1 MGCAT
6 PLWPLRQYLL
16 HKYCIATEKLRM
28 ATSGRKSCRGSH
40 ELRIPKPPVH
50 GRTTSWSSV
59 WPSCCTEPRVFLFLA
74 IRRCL
79 LELDRRLKL
88 VLCWFLSHAPTRQ
101 KWKERRKRSRS
112 TFLHTSGSSSV
123 PKILFF
129 RSLGFLKLRCAV
141 IPDLTQPPIGFEH
154 LASCS
159 CHVVVDR
166 GMIFFDFGMD
176 RLV

>member
-1 MGCAT
+1 MAIAAVPAPQILYRYGKAADGHFREEKLPWITRIAHTKAPRSWSHHELVVCVAE
-6 PLWPLRQYLL
+6 LL
-16 HKYCIATEKLRM
+16 H
-28 ATSGRKSCRGSH
+28 
-40 ELRIPKPPVH
+40 
-50 GRTTSWSSV
+50 
-59 WPSCCTEPRVFLFLA
+59 EPRVFLFLA

-79 LELDRRLKL
+79 LESDRRLEL
-88 VLCWFLSHAPTRQ
+88 VLCWFLSHAPPRQ